1 MKKALTMILALAM
14 MLSLVVCGAGG
25 STALADDPIVLKF
38 AAEESLEHK
47 FYPAAQEFA
56 KQVEELTN
64 GAVKIELYFA
74 GQLGNASELMEA
86 IQMDAIDIT
95 CQASSVSKLVAE
107 YEVFDLPFLFSDA
120 ESARKVLDSDVG
132 RDLAEL
138 FHQKNLMLLDYWEL
152 GFRYVTCN
160 KPIYTPDD
168 FKGVKIRVPNNK
180 MRIAAFETIGAS
192 ASTTSLSDLYL
203 ALSQKQMDASEL
215 PLGTIK
221 SYKYDEV
228 QEYLVLTKHVFTPG
242 YLIISEKA
250 WNSIPEEYHDAVLQA
265 AAASKALVRELSDQE
280 EANIIGEL
288 ETAGMKLCEVDST
301 AFQEAMNPVWDE
313 FKDSFGEYLPR
324 ILEIIS

>member
-14 MLSLVVCGAGG
+14 ILSLTICCAG
-25 STALADDPIVLKF
+25 SAFAQDPIVLKF

-64 GAVKIELYFA
+64 GAVKIELYYA

-120 ESARKVLDSDVG
+120 ESARKVLDGDVG
-132 RDLAEL
+132 KDLAEL
-138 FHQKNLMLLDYWEL
+138 FHQKKLMLLDYWEL

-160 KPIYTPDD
+160 KPIYTPED

-180 MRIAAFETIGAS
+180 MRIATFETIGAS

-215 PLGTIK
+215 PLGTIQ
-221 SYKYDEV
+221 SYKYNEV
-228 QEYLVLTKHVFTPG
+228 QDYLVLTKHVFTPG

-250 WNSIPEEYHDAVLQA
+250 WDKIPEEYHDAVLQA
-265 AAASKALVRELSDQE
+265 AAASKAVVRELSDKE

-288 ETAGMKLCEVDST
+288 ENAGMTRCEVDSA
-301 AFQEAMNPVWDE
+301 AFQEAMSPVWDQ

-324 ILEIIS
+324 ILEAIS